1 MCEARSLSRCQLWSN
16 NLLSDLAGA
25 GANRPVFHNL
35 LNSCAFAACLRPL
48 HTSMSMMWRGFCAG
62 WSPRSLQDVRLHAAG
77 ASLRN
82 AVLCERTHSF
92 YKGHRNLTVWPNVA
106 LVEGWTPAT
115 REAGWQ
121 LGSYR
126 DLSAE
131 SYPSYVDARARCEW
145 KDAKYL
151 AKHNWQ
157 VAADAGYPHQE
168 GTLPWA
174 LPIRAPARDA
184 RAIRWAV
191 VGRIGQG
198 FGWGC
203 KTGRRTWRTGRLRRI
218 SWLAVSDS
226 KLRDRHLG
234 RSTRGHRGNLT
245 ARPAGKSVPEQTC
258 AFHAGAGSAWRAHID
273 PTGSGATNR
282 ERVTARCGLHCACS
296 PRSSL

>member
-1 MCEARSLSRCQLWSN
+1 MAELRIALIAEKTRRIHSRECVCASFCVTGWSQVANKPTSGLMNTTGCGTCEAERSALIWL
-16 NLLSDLAGA
+16 
-25 GANRPVFHNL
+25 
-35 LNSCAFAACLRPL
+35 
-48 HTSMSMMWRGFCAG
+48 
-62 WSPRSLQDVRLHAAG
+62 
-77 ASLRN
+77 
-82 AVLCERTHSF
+82 
-92 YKGHRNLTVWPNVA
+92 WPNVA

-198 FGWGC
+198 FGWGW